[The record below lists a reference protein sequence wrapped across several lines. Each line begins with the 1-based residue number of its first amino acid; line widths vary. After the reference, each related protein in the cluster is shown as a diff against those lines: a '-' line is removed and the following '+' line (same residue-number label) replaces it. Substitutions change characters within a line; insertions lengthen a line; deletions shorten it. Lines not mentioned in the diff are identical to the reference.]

1 MEPWTEYF
9 DGDDSMQTGPTLSD
23 IIKSKY
29 EGLTAAHKNIG
40 TYVAGNIADAAF
52 MNIQEL
58 AKACKVSE
66 ASVVRFAR
74 ALGFAGYPELKS
86 AIQSTFLSQ
95 VNLATKLDRKLNDLQ
110 PDEGLVR
117 TLLENE
123 LEQLTRLPAE
133 TTGEAF
139 KDCVSLITSAENLV
153 IYGEGSCA
161 SLTYLMEFRLR
172 RFGYNVTRINESGK
186 DFFERVMHFPKD
198 AVAVALGLGRP
209 SEELVVFLSQAKKNG
224 MKSILIT
231 DSMFSFIAQKADLVL
246 CATRGTLGVFH
257 SLLVPTLMCEALIL
271 GVALKR
277 REDSIEALKELDRL
291 RNAYGYPRYAGL
303 GAADEER

>member
-1 MEPWTEYF
+1 
-9 DGDDSMQTGPTLSD
+9 MQTGPTLTD
-23 IIKSKY
+23 IIKSRFD
-29 EGLTAAHKNIG
+29 GLTAAHRSIG

-58 AKACKVSE
+58 ARACGVSE

-74 ALGFAGYPELKS
+74 AMGFAGYPELKS
-86 AIQSTFLSQ
+86 EIQSSFLTQ

-110 PDEGLVR
+110 PDEDLIR

-123 LEQLTRLPAE
+123 LEQLTKLPAE
-133 TTGEAF
+133 ATGKAF
-139 KDCVSLITSAENLV
+139 RDCIGLITSVEDLV
-153 IYGEGSCA
+153 VYGEGSCA

-172 RFGYNVTRINESGK
+172 RFGYNITRINESGK

-198 AVAVALGLGRP
+198 AAAVAFGLGRP
-209 SEELVVFLSQAKKNG
+209 SEELVVFLSQARKKG

-231 DSMFSFIAQKADLVL
+231 DSMFSFIAEKADHVL
-246 CATRGTLGVFH
+246 SATRGTLGVFH

-271 GVALKR
+271 GVALER

-303 GAADEER
+303 TASDEER